1 MLATILKAACI
12 WVAWGPQATCFRPW
26 PGLFPSVSVENSFGF
41 SSRLHLRRLVS
52 NETQRRQLVGKL
64 QLLVEEAFGSQL
76 PDRAVLDPAYVE
88 RIILLRQVGL
98 GALGDQGSGAPHF
111 SPFNVSAVSPVH

>member
-1 MLATILKAACI
+1 MSPGCL
-12 WVAWGPQATCFRPW
+12 GPSSYLFQTVTRSLSFCQCRELLCFP
-26 PGLFPSVSVENSFGF
+26 
-41 SSRLHLRRLVS
+41 SRLHLRRLVS

-98 GALGDQGSGAPHF
+98 GAPG
-111 SPFNVSAVSPVH
+111 V